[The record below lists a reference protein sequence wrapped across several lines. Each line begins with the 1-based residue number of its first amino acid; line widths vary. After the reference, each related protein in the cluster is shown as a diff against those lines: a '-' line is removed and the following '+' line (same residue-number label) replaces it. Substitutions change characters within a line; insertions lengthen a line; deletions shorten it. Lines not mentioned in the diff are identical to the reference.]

1 MSATPDEIRRLLET
15 PEYAIVPEATR
26 LTVLNYLRY
35 RHRPGSATRA
45 LLERDMDAIVLADEK
60 LLLGLP
66 ALLRLFHN
74 EFPPRCWG
82 SKEKVAAWVE
92 GRTEDPDHWPADDAV
107 SRLGATR

>member
-45 LLERDMDAIVLADEK
+45 LLERDLDAIVYADEK
-60 LLLGLP
+60 LYAALP
-66 ALLRLFHN
+66 TMLRLFHN
-74 EFPPRCWG
+74 EFPPQCWG
-82 SKEKVAAWVE
+82 SKEKVAEWIV
-92 GRTEDPDHWPADDAV
+92 GRTEDPDHWPKNDAV